1 MSATKQHEVSCLRVA
16 HGGYAIH
23 GSLVVERVEA
33 KNLCGQMVVLLEVME
48 LIGGNS
54 SEQNCGMMVLWY
66 MPSGKLTWQWKITL
80 LKMHSLLN
88 MGIFHCYVCLPEGS

>member
-1 MSATKQHEVSCLRVA
+1 MA

-23 GSLVVERVEA
+23 GSLVVERVDA
-33 KNLCGQMVVLLEVME
+33 KNSCGQMMVLLEVME

-54 SEQNCGMMVLWY
+54 SEQNSGMMVLWY